1 MCHQWWIFRKS
12 DKHLDTWECWSASFS
27 TGALFFKSFPLKS
40 IRLTVS
46 ELEFC
51 CSSGRIK
58 RRKNDPLLLCPSKVR
73 LTVSLSDEMISRTDN
88 VLSHQS
94 LLEFSDGIFDR
105 INPFSIKRR
114 LAPEGRCGKCKV
126 INRWNHTAWSTNS
139 TNSIRDRKSLKTSK
153 GAE

>member
-1 MCHQWWIFRKS
+1 MENDIFWNIMRHQWWIFRKC
-12 DKHLDTWECWSASFS
+12 DKHLDTRECWSASFS
-27 TGALFFKSFPLKS
+27 TWALFFKSFLLKS

-58 RRKNDPLLLCPSKVR
+58 RRKNYRNPLLLCPSKVR
-73 LTVSLSDEMISRTDN
+73 LTVALSDKLISRTDN

-94 LLEFSDGIFDR
+94 WLEFSDGIFDR

-126 INRWNHTAWSTNS
+126 IKPFKLHS
-139 TNSIRDRKSLKTSK
+139 SK
-153 GAE
+153 H